1 MSHPENTA
9 RTGARDVAGR
19 FRPGHSGNPGG
30 RPRRE
35 RVISEML
42 DKMTPDILARAYE
55 AGMTDSTADRKLI
68 LDRGA
73 PIPRGGTTT
82 MDLGAVGSL
91 PACQA
96 AIQRVADAVGAGD
109 LAPSDA
115 APLLAL
121 IETARRTIESLDL
134 DARIRA
140 LEARSEGT

>member
-1 MSHPENTA
+1 MNNPENTA

-42 DKMTPDILARAYE
+42 DKMTPAVLERCYQAA
-55 AGMTDSTADRKLI
+55 MTDSTADRKLI

-82 MDLGAVGSL
+82 MDLGPLGTL
-91 PACQA
+91 PDCQA
-96 AIQRVADAVGAGD
+96 AIQRVADAVGCGD
-109 LAPSDA
+109 LAPGDA

-121 IETARRTIESLDL
+121 IETSRRTIENLDL
-134 DARIRA
+134 DARLRA
-140 LEARSEGT
+140 LEDRAASQ